1 MELLALVESP
11 GHVCC
16 RYRVSAF
23 EPYLRYFGVNVTYQA
38 IARSAPARLAQM
50 SAAGRYDAVLLQR
63 KLLDS
68 VSLAALRKAAKFL
81 AFDFDD
87 AVVYRDSYSPKGHHC
102 PRRKARFS
110 NIARCADQL
119 LAGNAFLAQ
128 LAEEHGARSTKVRY
142 MPTCV
147 DADRYEAV
155 RLDALKRPPD
165 GPFVMVWVGSSSTLK
180 GLEATSGLW
189 NAIGE
194 HVPAATLRVVCD
206 RFPRFD
212 RLAVEPVDWSEATE
226 IDWIVASDAGVSH
239 VPDDLWSRG
248 KCGLKVLQYMAAGIP
263 VLTNP
268 VGVHREMI
276 RSGRSGFLVKDTR
289 EWVEAVRWLAGNRD
303 RAAAMGREAM
313 DEIRRAYDVADW
325 GPFFVDWV
333 MPGAVSPGIPEPN
346 AQRNTTEDASRE
358 WVVDPGTSRRHV
370 RGPHQDNKIDTR
382 PGQHA

>member
-16 RYRVSAF
+16 RYRISAF
-23 EPYLRYFGVNVTYQA
+23 EPFLRYFGVNVTYQA
-38 IARSAPARLAQM
+38 IAASAPARLAQM
-50 SAAGRYDAVLLQR
+50 NAAGRFDAVLLQR

-110 NIARCADQL
+110 NIVRCADQI

-128 LAEEHGARSTKVRY
+128 LAEEHGVRSSKVRY

-147 DADRYEAV
+147 DLERYEAA
-155 RLDALKRPPD
+155 RQSARARPAD
-165 GPFVMVWVGSSSTLK
+165 GPFVMVWVGSSSTLQ
-180 GLEATSGLW
+180 GLEATSVLW

-194 HVPAATLRVVCD
+194 FVPAARLRVVCD
-206 RFPRFD
+206 RFPRFA
-212 RLAVEPVDWSEATE
+212 RLEVEPVVWAEATE

-248 KCGLKVLQYMAAGIP
+248 KCGLKVLQYMAAGLP

-276 RSGRSGFLVKDTR
+276 RSGRSGFLVKDGR
-289 EWVEAVRWLAGNRD
+289 EWVEAVRWLAANRE

-313 DEIRRAYDVADW
+313 DEVRRAYDVADW

-333 MPGAVSPGIPEPN
+333 MPGAVSP
-346 AQRNTTEDASRE
+346 ASDDSAARPAGRE
-358 WVVDPGTSRRHV
+358 WVIDHGTTTRKV
-370 RGPHQDNKIDTR
+370 RGPHQDKTIENR
-382 PGQHA
+382 PGQPA

>member
-16 RYRVSAF
+16 RYRIAAF

-38 IARSAPARLAQM
+38 IAHSAPVRLAQM
-50 SAAGRYDAVLLQR
+50 HAAGRFDAVILQR

-68 VSLAALRKAAKFL
+68 VSLAALRRSAKFL

-102 PRRKARFS
+102 PRRKVRFS
-110 NIARCADQL
+110 NTVRCADQI
-119 LAGNAFLAQ
+119 LAGNSFLAQ
-128 LAEEHGARSTKVRY
+128 LAEDHGARSQKVRY

-147 DADRYEAV
+147 DLERYETIRAEAA
-155 RLDALKRPPD
+155 RRPAD
-165 GPFVMVWVGSSSTLK
+165 DPFVMVWVGSSSTLQ

-189 NAIGE
+189 NGIGE
-194 HVPAATLRVVCD
+194 HVPAAVLRVVCD

-212 RLAVEPVDWSEATE
+212 RLAVEPVVWSEETE
-226 IDWIVASDAGVSH
+226 IEWIVASDAGVSH
-239 VPDDLWSRG
+239 VPNDLWSRG
-248 KCGLKVLQYMAAGIP
+248 KCGLKVLQYMAAGLP

-268 VGVHREMI
+268 VGVHVEMI
-276 RSGRSGFLVKDTR
+276 RSGRNGFLVQEPR
-289 EWVEAVRWLAGNRD
+289 EWIEAVRWLAANRD
-303 RAAAMGREAM
+303 RAAAMGRAAM
-313 DEIRRAYDVADW
+313 DDIRRGYDIADW

-333 MPGAVSPGIPEPN
+333 MPGAVVPEVSGD
-346 AQRNTTEDASRE
+346 QRTDSGSSRS
-358 WVVDPGTSRRHV
+358 WAIDSGTSQNTV
-370 RGPHQDNKIDTR
+370 RGPHQDSKIDIR